1 MPCAAARF
9 DSANEDR
16 TAALAATRSS
26 MRNAGA
32 PEPEGCNRRPP
43 CSWTMRQQAFN
54 ESDKEFVLPS
64 ELKTLGNDIAC
75 GDESS
80 EGTE

>member
-1 MPCAAARF
+1 
-9 DSANEDR
+9 
-16 TAALAATRSS
+16 
-26 MRNAGA
+26 
-32 PEPEGCNRRPP
+32 
-43 CSWTMRQQAFN
+43 MRQQAFN